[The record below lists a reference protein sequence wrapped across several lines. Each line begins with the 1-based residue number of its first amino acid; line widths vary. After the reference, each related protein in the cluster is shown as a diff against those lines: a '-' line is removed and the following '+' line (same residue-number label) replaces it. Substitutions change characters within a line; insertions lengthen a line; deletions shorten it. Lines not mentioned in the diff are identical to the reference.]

1 MSGTE
6 QEQGQEK
13 STRRRASRWH
23 LPIWWLNL
31 LAVVSI
37 LLAYLSIRVSPKTL
51 WPLAFFGIAY
61 PYLLAANM
69 LCIGWWAIFRR
80 KRMWPSLLAVLL
92 GYGHVGEYVQLMGDA
107 NAPSDAKAPFKVMSW
122 NVRIFDLYN
131 WSHNAQTK
139 EEMLDLIHL
148 EDPDILCM
156 QEFLTVEKKV
166 GTAVRDEL
174 SNGYR
179 FTNYADEYTAHT
191 KSGYHFGIAT
201 FSTRPIV
208 AKGAIHFPDD
218 LNNLCLWSDID
229 IGGDTIRV
237 YNAHMASLRFGDQ
250 DYRFIKDV
258 QDGSSTEVLERGGK
272 RIARRLKSGFI
283 RRAGQ
288 MEKIAK
294 HMRTS
299 PHPVVWCGDMNDTP
313 MSYSYN
319 RLRELELSDAF
330 VESGSGIGHTYI
342 GAFPS
347 FRIDHIMH
355 GPALR
360 SWGFRTLPD
369 ELSDHRPITCY
380 MALGGE

>member
-1 MSGTE
+1 MSVE
-6 QEQGQEK
+6 EQGPEK
-13 STRRRASRWH
+13 SGKRRPSRWH

-31 LAVVSI
+31 LAVLA
-37 LLAYLSIRVSPKTL
+37 LLLSYISIRVSPTTL

-61 PYLLAANM
+61 PFLLLANL
-69 LCIGWWAIFRR
+69 LCMVWWLLFRR
-80 KRMWPSLLAVLL
+80 KRIWPSLIAILL
-92 GYGHVGEYVQLMGDA
+92 GYAHVGEYMRLSGENDPPKDA
-107 NAPSDAKAPFKVMSW
+107 AHPFKVMSW
-122 NVRIFDLYN
+122 NVRIFDLYS

-139 EEMLDLIHL
+139 EEMLDLIRV

-156 QEFLTVEKKV
+156 QEFLNVDKKV

-174 SNGYR
+174 SGDYR

-201 FSTRPIV
+201 FSTKPIV

-218 LNNLCLWSDID
+218 LNNLCLWTDIAVD
-229 IGGDTIRV
+229 DDTIRV
-237 YNAHMASLRFGDQ
+237 YNAHLASLRFGDQ
-250 DYRFIKDV
+250 DYRFMKDV
-258 QDGSSTEVLERGGK
+258 QDGSSTDVLERGGL

-283 RRAGQ
+283 RRAAQ
-288 MEKIAK
+288 MEQIAA

-313 MSYSYN
+313 MSYSYHQ
-319 RLRELELSDAF
+319 LRELGLVDAF

-355 GPALR
+355 GPELR
-360 SWGFRTLPD
+360 SWGFHTLPD
-369 ELSDHRPITCY
+369 ELSDHRAINCW
-380 MALGGE
+380 MSR